1 MLARVA
7 DELSQRRWK
16 LSGEPALMLAR
27 VADELSQRRW
37 KLSGETAE
45 SLCFCGLT
53 GLSNHAEPAES
64 LRFCM
69 LNPVS
74 IDELQLSHLAG

>member
-1 MLARVA
+1 MPLR
-7 DELSQRRWK
+7 L
-16 LSGEPALMLAR
+16 LAR

-37 KLSGETAE
+37 KLSGETTE

-64 LRFCM
+64 LRFCI
-69 LNPVS
+69 LTSVS

>member
-1 MLARVA
+1 MPLRLLARVA
-7 DELSQRRWK
+7 DELSQRLWK
-16 LSGEPALMLAR
+16 LPGEP
-27 VADELSQRRW
+27 
-37 KLSGETAE
+37 AE

-64 LRFCM
+64 LRFCI
-69 LNPVS
+69 LTPVS